1 MLSLKFVLTFLF
13 IYNITLSNSIKESYS
28 EITSKIIS
36 SVSKDST
43 AYKRLAYICDT
54 FGPRLSGSRNL
65 ENSIDW
71 ILNKMEEDDL
81 ENVRGERVKVPTWIR
96 GKESATILKPFKRN
110 LSMLGLGGSIATPRG
125 GLLLK

>member
-1 MLSLKFVLTFLF
+1 MNSLDRLGGFMLSFKFVLTFLF

-36 SVSKDST
+36 RVSKDST

-65 ENSIDW
+65 ENSI
-71 ILNKMEEDDL
+71 E
-81 ENVRGERVKVPTWIR
+81 G
-96 GKESATILKPFKRN
+96 KPFSGTLVRT
-110 LSMLGLGGSIATPRG
+110 L
-125 GLLLK
+125 